1 MTVGTPF
8 TKGHGTQN
16 DFVVV
21 PDFDGARDLT
31 ESDVRRL
38 CDRRAGIGG
47 DGLIRVVRT
56 AAAGEPQ
63 IRDLADQATW
73 FMDYRNADGSR
84 AQMCGNGTRVF
95 AAYLRRAGL
104 VAGDSFAIATRAG
117 VKALRVVAGEGA
129 DQYAVDLGR
138 WRLIDEST
146 AEQGGYDSMVLPAH
160 GRQIPGLSIDVG
172 NEHTVVMLPEELVLE
187 HLDLTTSPVVTPAPP
202 NGSNVEFVRM
212 LGPGHIA
219 MRVYERGVGETRSCG
234 TGAAAAAVATHWWA
248 GGRGTGA
255 EWLVDVPGGR
265 LAVRIEADRVE
276 LQGPAELVADGT
288 TTLI

>member
-1 MTVGTPF
+1 MSAIF
-8 TKGHGTQN
+8 AKGHGTQN
-16 DFVVV
+16 DFVIV
-21 PDFDGARDLT
+21 PDLDGGRDLD
-31 ESDVRRL
+31 EDDVRRL

-63 IRDLADQATW
+63 IRELADQAAW

-95 AAYLRRAGL
+95 AAYLTREGL
-104 VAGDSFAIATRAG
+104 VAEDNFAIATRAG
-117 VKALRVVAGEGA
+117 VKAMQVVATDSGDE
-129 DQYAVDLGR
+129 YAVDLGR

-146 AEQGGYDSMVLPAH
+146 AERGGYDSVVLPAH

-187 HLDLTTSPVVTPAPP
+187 HLDLTSAPVVTPNPP

-248 GGRGTGA
+248 GGRDTGGP
-255 EWLVDVPGGR
+255 WLVDVPGGR
-265 LAVRIEADRVE
+265 LTVRISADRVE